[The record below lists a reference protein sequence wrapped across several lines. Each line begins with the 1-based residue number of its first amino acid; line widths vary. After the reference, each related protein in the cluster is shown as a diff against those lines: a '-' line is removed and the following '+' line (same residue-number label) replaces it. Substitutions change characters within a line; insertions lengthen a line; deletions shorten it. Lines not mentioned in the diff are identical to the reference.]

1 MKKKLP
7 KSVLWSALFLLIFA
21 CVGFVFLDEWL
32 THYFTSINFFNN
44 QIIKAT
50 VGYFHYIGTNR
61 AFALLYVFLLAIT
74 LYKWH
79 MHKQISYKILFIL
92 ISLSI
97 TVSLAYC
104 LGTFLEQYVP
114 HLVAIAQQKKLLL
127 LNNSQAAFPAGHIA
141 RLVTLVTCICMLYP
155 KKMVYI
161 LAISAMVFIL
171 IGLGLL
177 FQSKYFFSGA
187 SVGVMMGILVPHYV
201 KNLIF
206 VQRIF
211 FPRSDLNITAD

>member
-1 MKKKLP
+1 MKKNLP
-7 KSVLWSALFLLIFA
+7 KSIIWSALFLLIFA
-21 CVGFVFLDEWL
+21 CIGFVFLDEWL
-32 THYFTSINFFNN
+32 TQYITSLTFLN
-44 QIIKAT
+44 QQIVKAT
-50 VGYFHYIGTNR
+50 IGYFHYIGTNKG
-61 AFALLYVFLLAIT
+61 FALLYVFLIAII

-79 MHKQISYKILFIL
+79 MHKQVSYKLLFIL

-114 HLVAIAQQKKLLL
+114 HLVAIAQQKKLIL
-127 LNNSQAAFPAGHIA
+127 LNNSQTAFPAGHIA
-141 RLVTLVTCICMLYP
+141 RLVALITCICLLYP

-161 LAISAMVFIL
+161 LSIMAMVFIL

-187 SVGVMMGILVPHYV
+187 SVGVMIGILIPHYV

-211 FPRSDLNITAD
+211 FPRSNLN